1 MPTLRDYRV
10 APAPILH
17 VTKTG
22 ANISSAT
29 SVVTAVSNKSIV
41 VTDIIVSTG
50 TAADLSVCDDD
61 TPFVTF
67 YLGADG
73 NAQANL
79 SSPIKITAGNDLK
92 VDSSTTN
99 TNSFFLINYYIE

>member
-10 APAPILH
+10 AAAPVLH

-22 ANISSAT
+22 ANISTAT
-29 SVVTAVSNKSIV
+29 SVVSAVSTKSIV

-50 TAADLSVCDDD
+50 TAGDLSVCDDD

-73 NAQANL
+73 TAVANL
-79 SSPIKITAGNDLK
+79 SSPVKITAGNALK

-99 TNSFFLINYYIE
+99 TDYFFLINYYIE